1 MKFSYFLF
9 IPVLTVSFLPA
20 GLAQTFSYDGNRWYE
35 IEVSIFTNEPDSVAT
50 RSNELLIPDNSELV
64 FPSPIRPLVPASKL
78 YTVEFREPDMDF
90 LYIPATEPVSE
101 QQIMIGPEYS
111 SRDSSFQLTDFERDP
126 FIALGNESAT
136 FLEFNQD
143 ILASD
148 DHRLLFH
155 AVWRQPVL
163 NRVQSTAIYI
173 EGGDSFGGRHELE
186 GSLRFSYN
194 INRVDVESKL
204 WLVEYSLEENTDS
217 VIWPLPAIPES
228 VERGNVAL
236 PLQLPVNYLSFMDQ
250 ERSMISNE
258 LHYIDHPDIGL
269 LVQIRPYQLPE
280 VAEYSF

>member
-1 MKFSYFLF
+1 MRAHYFLF
-9 IPVLTVSFLPA
+9 LPILAFSFLPA

-35 IEVSIFTNEPDSVAT
+35 IEVSIFVNKSGTAAT
-50 RSNELLIPDNSELV
+50 SSNELLIPDISEMV
-64 FPSPIRPLVPASKL
+64 FPSPIRPLVPASKM
-78 YTVEFREPDMDF
+78 YTVDFEESELEFLF
-90 LYIPATEPVSE
+90 LPGTEPISE
-101 QQIMIGPEYS
+101 QQNIIGPEYS
-111 SRDSSFQLTDFERDP
+111 TGDSTFQLTDFERDP
-126 FIALGNESAT
+126 FIALGDESAT

-143 ILASD
+143 IMASD

-163 NRVQSTAIYI
+163 NRVQSTAIFI

-204 WLVEYSLEENTDS
+204 WLVEYSLEENPDS

-236 PLQLPVNYLSFMDQ
+236 PLQLPVNYLSFMGQ

>member
-1 MKFSYFLF
+1 MKLQYFIFAPMLA
-9 IPVLTVSFLPA
+9 ILFLPA
-20 GLAQTFSYDGNRWYE
+20 GQAQTFSYDGNRWYE
-35 IEVSIFTNEPDSVAT
+35 IEVSIFTNESDTPAT

-64 FPSPIRPLVPASKL
+64 FPSPIRPLVPASKM
-78 YTVEFREPDMDF
+78 YTVDFNEPELDF
-90 LYIPATEPVSE
+90 LFLSATETIPE
-101 QQIMIGPEYS
+101 QENMIGPEYS
-111 SRDSSFQLTDFERDP
+111 ARDSSFQLTDFERDP
-126 FIALGNESAT
+126 YIALGNESAT

-143 ILASD
+143 IMASD

-173 EGGDSFGGRHELE
+173 QGGDSFGGRHELE

-204 WLVEYSLEENTDS
+204 WLVEYSLEESPDS
-217 VIWPLPAIPES
+217 VFLPLPAIPDS